1 MRDLED
7 IMWCQSSDALI
18 LLGPKGTV
26 LKSNRFADTL
36 FSVSISGTDFIN
48 FCSNQLSS
56 SILTSCSE
64 ALILNENEWRI
75 SVNGKDRV
83 FLVEMHELNSENEAR
98 YLLILK
104 DISYQ
109 LLLKKND
116 YEVNYLREAINLMP
130 FSVFWKDEKSIFV
143 GCNEEFAKAAKLDS
157 PKDVAGLSDYDL
169 PWSKEESDKYRRDDY
184 DVMKTSKPKLNIQE
198 LQTISGAGHI
208 NQTSKVPVTDQYGK
222 VCGVLGICADITS
235 VHDQYAHSSKKKFD
249 MLSSASTNLNEI
261 SLGKLL
267 KTSQLE
273 LDFLREIINQVPY
286 YLFWKDS
293 NSVFLG
299 CNKLFSETAGLSS
312 PEDIIGL
319 TDYDLPW
326 SKEDS
331 DAYRED
337 DAEVMRKASP
347 KLNIEEGQEVEGK
360 QHTLLTSKVPIK
372 NATGDVQGILG
383 IYTDITKL
391 KDLESDLRDAKL
403 KAEQANRAKSN
414 FLAVVSHEFRTPLNA
429 VMGISQILLE
439 RFPYDEIKSYVED
452 IESATVDLSTLVDDI
467 LEFIQFE
474 QDTFKLRNKEF
485 SLHRMLSTVIKH
497 TQKHIALTP
506 LEFVYFADENIP
518 NGVIGDPL
526 RLQQVLGNLLVNA
539 IKFTNQ
545 GKISLNINLIDKTK
559 DSVTLNFQVCDTGIG
574 IENEDIEKIT
584 DSFYQVE
591 SSFSRSKKGVG
602 LGLSICSQ
610 ILTALNTKIKI
621 SSKLDKGSVFEFDID
636 FQLTLNEIAPKS
648 TRTLRMQRK
657 KIDARALVVEDNLLN
672 QKVSHAF
679 LQEFGCQ
686 VDIASCGEEALNKV
700 ATKQYDII
708 FMDIGLP
715 DHDGLTVS
723 SMIRELPNYKDT
735 PIVAL
740 TAHALAHEVEHFL
753 STHMN
758 DVIIKP
764 IQIDA
769 LYRCLVTLLEPSMI

>member
-1 MRDLED
+1 MQTVVQIL
-7 IMWCQSSDALI
+7 WSQSSSGLI
-18 LLGPKGTV
+18 LLDREGVVVKYNKSAEKALDVSLDGLDLVTYFSANFTANLLTRDHRGLV
-26 LKSNRFADTL
+26 LDA
-36 FSVSISGTDFIN
+36 
-48 FCSNQLSS
+48 NQLSDDKGKELFS
-56 SILTSCSE
+56 LT
-64 ALILNENEWRI
+64 LENIETDDNA
-75 SVNGKDRV
+75 S
-83 FLVEMHELNSENEAR
+83 
-98 YLLILK
+98 YLLMLNNITDSVRLRECEN
-104 DISYQ
+104 Q
-109 LLLKKND
+109 L
-116 YEVNYLREAINLMP
+116 YYLRQAINLMP
-130 FSVFWKDEKSIFV
+130 FSVFWKDERSIFI
-143 GCNEEFAKAAKLDS
+143 GCNEEFAKAAKLGS
-157 PKDVAGLSDYDL
+157 PEDIVGLSDYDL
-169 PWSKEESDKYRRDDY
+169 PWSKEESDKYREDDL
-184 DVMKTSKPKLNIQE
+184 DVMKMSKPKLNIQE
-198 LQTISGAGHI
+198 LQTISGTGQI

-235 VHDQYAHSSKKKFD
+235 AHDQDKIEVGDKLD
-249 MLSSASTNLNEI
+249 ILSSVSANI
-261 SLGKLL
+261 SNVSLL
-267 KTSQLE
+267 KMLKRSQIE
-273 LDFLREIINQVPY
+273 LDFLRGIIDHLPY
-286 YLFWKDS
+286 YMFWKDR

-299 CNKLFSETAGLSS
+299 CNKLFSETAGLGS

-326 SKEDS
+326 SREDS
-331 DAYRED
+331 DAYRKD
-337 DAEVMRKASP
+337 DDEVMRKALP
-347 KLNIEEGQEVEGK
+347 KLNIEEGQEIEGK

-372 NATGDVQGILG
+372 NIAGDVQGILG

-391 KDLESDLRDAKL
+391 KDLESELKKAKIT
-403 KAEQANRAKSN
+403 AEEANKAKSN

-497 TQKHIALTP
+497 AQKHIALTP
-506 LEFVYFADENIP
+506 LEFSYFSDENIP

-545 GKISLNINLIDKTK
+545 GEISLNINLIDKTK
-559 DSVTLNFQVCDTGIG
+559 DSVTLNFQVCDTGVG

-610 ILTALNTKIKI
+610 ILAALNTKIKI
-621 SSKLDKGSVFEFDID
+621 SSELGKGSVFEFDLEL
-636 FQLTLNEIAPKS
+636 QLSSSEITPI
-648 TRTLRMQRK
+648 RTGSALRSQRK
-657 KIDARALVVEDNLLN
+657 KINARALVVEDNMLN

-679 LQEFGCQ
+679 LQEFGCR
-686 VDIASCGEEALNKV
+686 VDLAATAKEALNKV
-700 ATKQYDII
+700 STKQYDII

-723 SMIRELPNYKDT
+723 SMIRELPNYKET

-769 LYRCLVTLLEPSMI
+769 LYRCLVTLVEPSMI